1 MKLSGANL
9 SSIKILIVEDE
20 AIVSMEI
27 KRVIERIG
35 YEVSAIVTNYKD
47 AIQSVKR
54 NKPDLILMD
63 INLNSYKDGIETV
76 QEIKMTQDI
85 PVIYLTAD
93 SDSKTIERAIQT
105 DPVGYLQ
112 KPFKRED
119 LNSTIALGL
128 YKNKVDKNDIVVDN
142 RLTEIGAGYYY
153 DVEYELLYY
162 KNEPIKL
169 SPKEKILLTKLV
181 QAWGDIV
188 PFKTLEK
195 LIWGHPVDAGSYR
208 TLLYRLRGKLHYEL
222 IETIPSFG
230 LKLKV

>member
-1 MKLSGANL
+1 M
-9 SSIKILIVEDE
+9 IVEDE

-35 YEVSAIVTNYKD
+35 YEVSAVVTNYKD

-76 QEIKMTQDI
+76 QEIKMTHDI

-128 YKNKVDKNDIVVDN
+128 YKNKVDKNHIVVDN
-142 RLTEIGAGYYY
+142 RLTDIGAGYYY
-153 DVEYELLYY
+153 DVEYE
-162 KNEPIKL
+162 KP
-169 SPKEKILLTKLV
+169 SPHL
-181 QAWGDIV
+181 D
-188 PFKTLEK
+188 
-195 LIWGHPVDAGSYR
+195 SN
-208 TLLYRLRGKLHYEL
+208 
-222 IETIPSFG
+222 
-230 LKLKV
+230 